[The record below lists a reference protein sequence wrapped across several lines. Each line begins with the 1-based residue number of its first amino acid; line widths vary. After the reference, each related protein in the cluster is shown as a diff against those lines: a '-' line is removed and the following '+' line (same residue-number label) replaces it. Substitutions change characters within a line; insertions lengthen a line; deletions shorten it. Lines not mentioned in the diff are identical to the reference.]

1 MTSTRNDTTPATSS
15 ASAGHE
21 APPFDLRH
29 DHVGITV
36 QRDHLDATIRWYAEK
51 RGFEVAQQ
59 FSAAGSTF
67 TFLARGATRIE
78 LVAAGAEMSP
88 SRHASLPSSHD
99 VERQHHFCLAVDDLD
114 AALAHLAS
122 HDVQPFAGPMQIDAI
137 GQRIAFVLDEVGTIV
152 ELMAPIALQTRSR

>member
-1 MTSTRNDTTPATSS
+1 MTSTRTESPRTSS
-15 ASAGHE
+15 DT
-21 APPFDLRH
+21 APPFELRH

-36 QRDHLDATIRWYAEK
+36 QRDHLDATIRWYADK
-51 RGFEVAQQ
+51 LGFEVAEQ
-59 FSAAGSTF
+59 FDAAGSTF
-67 TFLARGATRIE
+67 AFIARGETRIE
-78 LVAAGAEMSP
+78 LVAAGVETGS
-88 SRHASLPSSHD
+88 SRPASLPASHD

-114 AALAHLAS
+114 AALAHLSS